1 MEVACI
7 KNLQKEPIALI
18 LVGELK
24 MCIENLGVSFFWQV
38 SGLIVGLVE
47 GEDLFWGW
55 PSGKDMKNK
64 VGRHINY
71 YILT

>member
-47 GEDLFWGW
+47 GEDLFWG
-55 PSGKDMKNK
+55 
-64 VGRHINY
+64 
-71 YILT
+71 